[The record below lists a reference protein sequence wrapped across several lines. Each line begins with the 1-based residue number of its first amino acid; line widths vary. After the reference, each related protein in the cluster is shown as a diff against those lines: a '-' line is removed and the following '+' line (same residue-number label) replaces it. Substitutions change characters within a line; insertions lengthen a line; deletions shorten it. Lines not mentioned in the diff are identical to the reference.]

1 MPMLEGFLGDARDC
15 IGVLDGVVE
24 GGRQWRERA

>member
-1 MPMLEGFLGDARDC
+1 MPTLEGFLGGARDY

-24 GGRQWRERA
+24 GERQWRERA